1 MQSEMEIQLP
11 PLYCFHL
18 NTAATVFAKPASKQ
32 KEFALNDN
40 KGPTYS
46 TTLQALSV
54 GMFI

>member
-18 NTAATVFAKPASKQ
+18 NMAATVFAKPASKQ
-32 KEFALNDN
+32 KEFALNEGGSQFIQQHY
-40 KGPTYS
+40 KS
-46 TTLQALSV
+46 I